1 MTPEQIEKIN
11 RTAALPDDC
20 IIDDQ
25 LSALMLDMS
34 IWTLRRNNPVPAV
47 QLSARK
53 RGRRLG
59 DLRKRIRGELAPSAA

>member
-11 RTAALPDDC
+11 RTATLPDDC
-20 IIDDQ
+20 VIDDQ

-34 IWTLRRNNPVPAV
+34 IWTLRRNNPVPAI

-59 DLRKRIRGELAPSAA
+59 DLRKCIRGETAIAS